1 MSERK
6 KYIFNHFSK
15 STVPESASLT
25 NVYISMKYTHIFT
38 NANFINI
45 FFEVHKHPFLSWI
58 IHNWNLKVMLAFH
71 KHRTPNMC
79 KTYLAS
85 QTVAKLH
92 IFERG
97 ILAVRY
103 FKVPSVRKVR
113 KSQELEFRNLSRR
126 FLTKLC

>member
-1 MSERK
+1 MQ
-6 KYIFNHFSK
+6 I
-15 STVPESASLT
+15 
-25 NVYISMKYTHIFT
+25 
-38 NANFINI
+38 FINI